1 MRVLTVLVSA
11 MFLRAV
17 AGCAASNAESPK
29 APELTYSQADFN
41 PPSEFDMS
49 FAPDGV
55 AQGPAI
61 KRSQPAEGSYRA
73 RMVSM
78 EKPGDET
85 TVR

>member
-1 MRVLTVLVSA
+1 MAGLLQRQIDKVREAMRTKQP
-11 MFLRAV
+11 
-17 AGCAASNAESPK
+17 PK

-49 FAPDGV
+49 FAPNGV

-78 EKPGDET
+78 EKAEGEAT
-85 TVR
+85 AR